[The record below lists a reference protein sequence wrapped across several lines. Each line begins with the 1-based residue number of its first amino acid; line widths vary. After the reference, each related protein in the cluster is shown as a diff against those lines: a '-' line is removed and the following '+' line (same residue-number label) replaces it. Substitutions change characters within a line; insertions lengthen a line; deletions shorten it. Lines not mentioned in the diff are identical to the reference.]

1 MNNDVILIVEG
12 AVDRP
17 LRLTFADLEAFPE
30 QAQIRDVSRFH
41 PTRKG
46 DGVALDVILDRA
58 GVHPSANYVTLH
70 AERDDFHVCVSLEP
84 LRGQGI
90 VVYRLGV
97 DRLAAEHGGPI
108 RLLIRDPSL
117 CHTGE
122 LDDCAN
128 VKYLSRIELSERRG
142 RDTRPATESAHAAL
156 HQAQSQAGR
165 MNEPAGGVK
174 PQN

>member
-1 MNNDVILIVEG
+1 MKDDVILTVEG
-12 AVDRP
+12 AVERP
-17 LRLTFADLEAFPE
+17 LRLTFVDLEGLPD
-30 QAQIRDVSRFH
+30 QAQIHDVSRFH

-46 DGVALDVILDRA
+46 DGVALDAILDHA
-58 GVHPSANYVTLH
+58 GVHSSAKYVTLH
-70 AERDDFHVCVSLEP
+70 ATQDDFHVCVPLEL

-90 VVYRLGV
+90 IVYRLGPA
-97 DRLAAEHGGPI
+97 RLTAEHGGPI

-142 RDTRPATESAHAAL
+142 RDTRPTTESAHAAL
-156 HQAQSQAGR
+156 HQAQSQSSQPG
-165 MNEPAGGVK
+165 
-174 PQN
+174 